1 MAQPGR
7 PGPGP
12 LGLLRFLDLTEAQ
25 DKAVKAVLDRHRP
38 IQAGRMRALADR
50 ESALRQGL
58 EDPALSEAQ
67 IRGLQAAE
75 SEARLQA
82 VLEERA
88 AFLEIRAILS
98 GEQQAKALRLRQKL
112 EKEREARLDLM
123 AETGGPGP
131 EPGPMPRP

>member
-1 MAQPGR
+1 M

-12 LGLLRFLDLTEAQ
+12 LGLLRFLDLTETQ
-25 DKAVKAVLDRHRP
+25 QKAVRTILDRRRP
-38 IQAGRMRALADR
+38 VQAARMREVAER

-88 AFLEIRAILS
+88 AFLEVHAVLS
-98 GEQQAKALRLRQKL
+98 GDQQAKAQRLSRKL
-112 EKEREARLDLM
+112 EREREARLDLM
-123 AETGGPGP
+123 AETGGAGP
-131 EPGPMPRP
+131 EFGPAPRP